1 MIDVTKWKVRGP
13 VATLTTEHSTWDIAS
28 EKWQPARGL
37 VTTSFRPD
45 GLVSA
50 TDFHN
55 PDGSVAHSRW
65 VYDDACHLMESSFQL
80 GENHLEKQKD
90 WRHARAPVTG

>member
-37 VTTSFRPD
+37 VTT
-45 GLVSA
+45 A
-50 TDFHN
+50 
-55 PDGSVAHSRW
+55 
-65 VYDDACHLMESSFQL
+65 
-80 GENHLEKQKD
+80 
-90 WRHARAPVTG
+90 